1 MHSKLSAVTAY
12 AYPAETAMSSNKG
25 LGNIL
30 KVYIVEDSP
39 VLRDRVIE
47 SLEESGNSRIV
58 GSAETED
65 DAVNGIIDSAP
76 DAVVLDI
83 QLREGNGLNVL
94 RRLRN
99 IDLEV
104 RPLVIILT
112 NYNYPE
118 FRYRAMT
125 AGTDYFFDKATELHR
140 VAEIIGSLRNPVT
153 VH

>member
-1 MHSKLSAVTAY
+1 
-12 AYPAETAMSSNKG
+12 
-25 LGNIL
+25 L

-39 VLRDRVIE
+39 VLRERVIE
-47 SLEESGNSRIV
+47 SLEETGNSRVV
-58 GSAETED
+58 GSADTED
-65 DAVNGIIDSAP
+65 EAVSGIIDSVP

-140 VAEIIGSLRNPVT
+140 VAEIIGALRNPVT

>member
-1 MHSKLSAVTAY
+1 M
-12 AYPAETAMSSNKG
+12 
-25 LGNIL
+25 

-39 VLRDRVIE
+39 VLLERVIE
-47 SLEESGNSRIV
+47 SLAEGGHSRVV
-58 GSAETED
+58 GSADTED
-65 DAVNGIIDSAP
+65 EAVNGIVGCAP

-99 IDLEV
+99 IDMEV

-112 NYNYPE
+112 NHNYAE
-118 FRYRAMT
+118 FRYRAMS

-140 VAEIIGSLRNPVT
+140 VAEIIGSMQAPVT